1 MIIKIDNEYI
11 NLDHVANFYSY
22 ETVKIKDDGTL
33 SFKYYVRFHLP
44 NNINKTFLFQ
54 DADHMQIEMMNLET
68 AIFDGARYHVMEIK
82 SDENL

>member
-22 ETVKIKDDGTL
+22 QTSKEKDDGTL

-44 NNINKTFLFQ
+44 NNINKAFLFQ
-54 DADHMQIEMMNLET
+54 DPDRMQIEMVNLET
-68 AIFDGARYHVMEIK
+68 AIFDGARYHVMELK
-82 SDENL
+82 SDESL